1 MQITNSSLV
10 EPGVYNV
17 TVEHEGVFETLK
29 IKPGFSV
36 VSIHHL
42 QRLAY
47 NQMHVFLKKR
57 NQEMRAQT
65 AQAREVRKADEAS
78 VEETVQ
84 EESSVPVLPKGKYK
98 DQPYSEVPTRYLKQI
113 RSRAK
118 GQHKK
123 NIEEELARRD
133 V

>member
-57 NQEMRAQT
+57 NQEMQAQT
-65 AQAREVRKADEAS
+65 AEARAVREKAKTPEI
-78 VEETVQ
+78 
-84 EESSVPVLPKGKYK
+84 
-98 DQPYSEVPTRYLKQI
+98 PT
-113 RSRAK
+113 
-118 GQHKK
+118 G
-123 NIEEELARRD
+123 EELEALPTMGNTKNEIQAYMKDHGIKYGANDKKKRLLRLISEH